1 VSVLDQPADQT
12 ASSAP
17 KAIHELI
24 AADARELSANAASA
38 FVCYARSP
46 VSYGWG
52 SSGNL
57 GSAKVIALRE
67 CAVRTPRGLVCILTT
82 CN

>member
-1 VSVLDQPADQT
+1 MFRKIALAT
-12 ASSAP
+12 AV
-17 KAIHELI
+17 
-24 AADARELSANAASA
+24 AATFTLSANAASA